1 MREGGVAMLKKL
13 LAGVAIGA
21 AAAVGFAIISS
32 LSNSGTTRGNAQAL
46 RPHDQLLPLSSARAP
61 SVVLDGLVS
70 QARDAGVTNLAT
82 AGAAGDIAF
91 GRSIVIGRSRSGA
104 PEAAIVDVDG
114 HSSFMRPAEIFRSG
128 SLAVF
133 SSQAG
138 TSTTVRA
145 ASIAVFVRPEVARVT
160 VETAGGTTYD
170 ASPVRWPTG
179 GFASFTEVAQDPS
192 RLPRVVRAYAA
203 SGRLLATQETRIG
216 PMCPPSRTS
225 CVG

>member
-1 MREGGVAMLKKL
+1 MREGGAAMLRKL
-13 LAGVAIGA
+13 SAGVAIGA
-21 AAAVGFAIISS
+21 AAAVGFAIVSS
-32 LSNSGTTRGNAQAL
+32 LTNSGTTRGHAQAL

-61 SVVLDGLVS
+61 SVVLNGLVS
-70 QARDAGVTNLAT
+70 QARNAGVTNLAT
-82 AGAAGDIAF
+82 AGAAGDMAF

-114 HSSFMRPAEIFRSG
+114 HSSFMRPAEIFQRAP
-128 SLAVF
+128 LVVY

-138 TSTTVRA
+138 TSTAVRA

-160 VETAGGTTYD
+160 VETAGGMTHD
-170 ASPVRWPTG
+170 ASLIRWPTG

-192 RLPRVVRAYAA
+192 RFPRVVRAYATNG
-203 SGRLLATQETRIG
+203 SLLATQEAHIG
-216 PMCPPSRTS
+216 PMCPPSRAS

>member
-1 MREGGVAMLKKL
+1 MLKKL

-21 AAAVGFAIISS
+21 AVAVGFAIVSS
-32 LSNSGTTRGNAQAL
+32 LSNSGTPRGHAQAL

-61 SVVLDGLVS
+61 SIVLNGLVS
-70 QARDAGVTNLAT
+70 QARNAGVTNLAT
-82 AGAAGDIAF
+82 AGAAGDMAF

-114 HSSFMRPAEIFRSG
+114 HSSFMRPAEIFQG
-128 SLAVF
+128 GPLAVY

-145 ASIAVFVRPEVARVT
+145 ASIAVFVRPEVARVA
-160 VETAGGTTYD
+160 VETAGGTTHD
-170 ASPVRWPTG
+170 ASPIRWPTG

-192 RLPRVVRAYAA
+192 RFPRVVKAYAA
-203 SGRLLATQETRIG
+203 NGTLLATEDTRIG
-216 PMCPPSRTS
+216 PMCPPARAS
-225 CVG
+225 CAG

>member
-1 MREGGVAMLKKL
+1 MREGGAAMLRKL

-21 AAAVGFAIISS
+21 AVAAGFAIVSS
-32 LSNSGTTRGNAQAL
+32 LSNSGTPRGHAQAP

-61 SVVLDGLVS
+61 SIVLGGLVS

-82 AGAAGDIAF
+82 AGAAGDMAF

-114 HSSFMRPAEIFRSG
+114 HSSFMRPVEIFQSG
-128 SLAVF
+128 PLAVY
-133 SSQAG
+133 SSQSG

-145 ASIAVFVRPEVARVT
+145 ASIAVFVRPEVARVA
-160 VETAGGTTYD
+160 VETAGGTTHD
-170 ASPVRWPTG
+170 ASPIRWPSG

-192 RLPRVVRAYAA
+192 RFPRVVKAYAA
-203 SGRLLATQETRIG
+203 NGTLLGTEETRIG
-216 PMCPPSRTS
+216 PMCPPARAS

>member
-1 MREGGVAMLKKL
+1 MLRKL

-21 AAAVGFAIISS
+21 AVAVGFAIVSS
-32 LSNSGTTRGNAQAL
+32 LSNSGTPRGHAQAL

-61 SVVLDGLVS
+61 SVVLNGLVS
-70 QARDAGVTNLAT
+70 QARNAGVMNLAT

-114 HSSFMRPAEIFRSG
+114 HSSFMRPAEIFQRG
-128 SLAVF
+128 PLVVY

-145 ASIAVFVRPEVARVT
+145 ASIAVFVRPGVARVT
-160 VETAGGTTYD
+160 VDTAGGTTHD
-170 ASPVRWPTG
+170 ASLIRWPTG
-179 GFASFTEVAQDPS
+179 GYASFTEVAQDPS
-192 RLPRVVRAYAA
+192 RFPRVVNAYAA
-203 SGRLLATQETRIG
+203 NGTLLATEETRIG
-216 PMCPPSRTS
+216 PMCPPSRAS

>member
-1 MREGGVAMLKKL
+1 MLRKL

-21 AAAVGFAIISS
+21 AVAAGFAIAGS
-32 LSNSGTTRGNAQAL
+32 LSNSGTPSGHAQAL
-46 RPHDQLLPLSSARAP
+46 RPHDQLLPLASARAP

-70 QARDAGVTNLAT
+70 QGRTAGLTELAT
-82 AGAAGDIAF
+82 AGAAGDLGFA
-91 GRSIVIGRSRSGA
+91 RSIVIGRSRSGA
-104 PEAAIVDVDG
+104 PEAAIVDADG
-114 HSSFMRPAEIFRSG
+114 HSSFMRPAEIFQRG
-128 SLAVF
+128 PLAVY

-160 VETAGGTTYD
+160 VETAGGTTHD
-170 ASPVRWPTG
+170 ASPIRWPTG

-192 RLPRVVRAYAA
+192 RFPRVVRAYAA
-203 SGRLLATQETRIG
+203 NGTLLATEETRIG
-216 PMCPPSRTS
+216 PTCPPSRAS